1 MTASRPT
8 PPPGYPDP
16 EAHRRRWRRLARE
29 IAARA
34 AHITDDAE
42 AILPPQQPGVLEILG
57 SGIEAVG
64 FTRADEARIR
74 AADHVFFCVADPAT
88 KVWLLTE
95 RPDAYDLYVLYDDG
109 KRRYVTYMQMA
120 EAMLHPVRQGKR
132 VAAVF
137 YGHPGIFV
145 LATHRAV
152 QIARREG
159 HRAEM
164 RPAVSALDTLCAD
177 LGVDPSQPG
186 MQMYE
191 ATDMLIRGRRPD
203 VGLHLVLWQVG
214 LIGELGYRRQGYL
227 NSNFSVLLDYLEA
240 LYGAEHPVVNYVGSR
255 YPGVDPVIDRLTIA
269 ALRDPATQNWV
280 TGISTFYLPPR
291 RAVPADPAMLARLGL
306 LRPGQPTRDTTEALR
321 VIDRYGPRERR
332 AFLDFE
338 TFDVPQSY
346 AWQPDTAAA
355 RFVLDL
361 CESESLRDGYRTDPA
376 AALAAWGGGLS
387 ARERDLLVK
396 RDPGGIQV
404 AAKGMRST
412 GEPENRRLLE
422 CLLNRKTRTASLLAA
437 VKRAAA
443 GQARA
448 AAEAWSR
455 REGVAADWGAV
466 AADLQCM
473 LRRSLA
479 AWSGLYLIR
488 GAETSLSIH
497 GRVGAAVTR
506 VDLDGRR
513 LSEVRFDR
521 GVLRWAASA
530 GNPCSGYLQPD
541 LTPQGKRRWVGLLWP
556 PNATPGSE
564 HKVVALE
571 HVPRPRL
578 PVSALVGDYVGR
590 DAAGKPCEVSV
601 VPTPAGAIAVEVNG
615 VATDRPVTVAS
626 DHFRVGD
633 MVVLLSARIQRAWP
647 APHFQGACRLLVQQG
662 TTAELVTMDIGAAG
676 LVIDGQTVAARVEG
690 SDLVWTGPSS
700 LAEGRV
706 TLTLDPVTL
715 RPLIHG
721 HATSRRGVSAALRGM
736 GVIDEDAARA
746 LLGGSPGLGLPGWA
760 WRHLVTIMVGA
771 SAKGGLFLWEGYERA
786 STNLAR
792 VQRILA
798 RLHGDDTD

>member
-1 MTASRPT
+1 MTARR
-8 PPPGYPDP
+8 PPPSSPDYPDP
-16 EAHRRRWRRLARE
+16 EAHRRRWRLLARE

-34 AHITDDAE
+34 ATISDDAQTL
-42 AILPPQQPGVLEILG
+42 APPEHPGVLEILG

-95 RPDAYDLYVLYDDG
+95 RPDAYDLYVLYDDA
-109 KRRYVTYMQMA
+109 KRRYLTYMQMA

-159 HRAEM
+159 HRAEI

-191 ATDMLIRGRRPD
+191 ATDMLIRDRRPD

-240 LYGAEHPVVNYVGSR
+240 LYGPEHPVVNYVGSR

-269 ALRDPATQNWV
+269 SLRDPATQNWI

-291 RAVPADPAMLARLGL
+291 QAAPADPAMLARLGL
-306 LRPGQPTRDTTEALR
+306 LRPGQSTRDATEPLR
-321 VIDRYGPRERR
+321 VIDRYGPRERH
-332 AFLDFE
+332 AFRDFA

-346 AWQPDTAAA
+346 QWQPDTPAA

-361 CESESLRDGYRTDPA
+361 CESETLRDRYRADPA
-376 AALAAWGGGLS
+376 GALAAWGGQLS
-387 ARERDLLVK
+387 ARERDLLIR
-396 RDPGGIQV
+396 RDPGGIQL

-412 GEPENRRLLE
+412 GEAGNRRLLE
-422 CLLNRKTRTASLLAA
+422 RLLNRKTCTASLLAA
-437 VKRAAA
+437 MRRAAP

-455 REGVAADWGAV
+455 DEGVAADWQAMAG
-466 AADLQCM
+466 DLQHL

-488 GAETSLSIH
+488 DTGTSLSIH
-497 GRVGAAVTR
+497 GHVGAAVTR

-513 LSEVRFDR
+513 LAGVRFDK
-521 GVLRWAASA
+521 GVLSWTADA

-541 LTPQGKRRWVGLLWP
+541 LTPAGKRRWVGLLWP
-556 PNATPGSE
+556 ANATPGSE
-564 HKVVALE
+564 YKVVARE

-578 PVSALVGDYVGR
+578 PVSALVGDYAGR
-590 DAAGKPCEVSV
+590 VSV
-601 VPTPAGAIAVEVNG
+601 VPTPAGAIVFEVDG
-615 VATDRPVTVAS
+615 VATDRPVTIAS
-626 DHFRVGD
+626 NHFRVGD
-633 MVVLLSARIQRAWP
+633 MVVPLSARINEAWP
-647 APHFQGACRLLVQQG
+647 APYYHGACRLLVQQG
-662 TTAELVTMDIGAAG
+662 EQAELVAMNIGADGLEIAG
-676 LVIDGQTVAARVEG
+676 HAVAARLEG
-690 SDLVWTGPSS
+690 MDLVWTGGPPA
-700 LAEGRV
+700 LVEGRV
-706 TLTLDPVTL
+706 TLGLDPVTL
-715 RPLIHG
+715 RPLLHG
-721 HATSRRGVSAALRGM
+721 RATSKRGAPAALRGM
-736 GVIDEDAARA
+736 GVMDEDAARV
-746 LLGGSPGLGLPGWA
+746 LLAGSSRLGLPEWA

-771 SAKGGLFLWEGYERA
+771 SARGGLFLWEGYERA

-792 VQRILA
+792 VRQVLA
-798 RLHGDDTD
+798 RLHDDDAD